1 MSDKNFI
8 VPHDFTDVAERALHH
23 AIITAKVVAAKVYVL
38 HVVSKSKEIKKAEER
53 LKTVIDKYS
62 DEGVKLVP
70 KTRVGSIFEDI
81 GDFAAEHHAELIFMG
96 THGASGWQHI
106 AGSHALRV
114 ITHSTVPF
122 IIVQK
127 ETISETSYNDIVV
140 PLDLHNDTKQKL
152 TAVASMANYFD
163 SKVHVI
169 TPNETDEFLK
179 NKVNAN
185 LLFAKRFFDERGIEM
200 TTKLAPSSGFDAEVI
215 KYAVEMDADLISIM
229 NQNKTNLLGAFGS
242 NYEQFIITNEAQIPV
257 LVVNPMD
264 TPYGASVLFSYNDY

>member
-8 VPHDFTDVAERALHH
+8 VPHDFTGVADRALHH
-23 AIITAKVVAAKVYVL
+23 AIITAKVVNAKIYVL
-38 HVVSKSKEIKKAEER
+38 HVVSRSKEIKDAEKKLKAIIADYQDKGVE
-53 LKTVIDKYS
+53 VIAKI
-62 DEGVKLVP
+62 
-70 KTRVGSIFEDI
+70 RVGSIFEDI

-106 AGSHALRV
+106 AGSHALKV

-152 TAVASMANYFD
+152 TIVASMAEYFH
-163 SKVHVI
+163 SEVHVI
-169 TPNETDEFLK
+169 TPIETDEFLK

-185 LLFAKRFFDERGIEM
+185 LLFAKRFFDERKIKM
-200 TTKLAPSSGFDAEVI
+200 TRKVAPSSGFDAEVI
-215 KYAVEMDADLISIM
+215 KYAIEIDADLISIM
-229 NQNKTNLLGAFGS
+229 NQNNTNIMGAFGS

-257 LVVNPMD
+257 LVVNPME
-264 TPYGASVLFSYNDY
+264 TPYGKSVLFSYNDY

>member
-8 VPHDFTDVAERALHH
+8 VPHDFTGVADRALHH
-23 AIITAKVVAAKVYVL
+23 AVITAKVVKAKVYVL
-38 HVVSKSKEIKKAEER
+38 HVVSKSKEISDAEKK
-53 LKTVIDKYS
+53 LNQVIENFKG
-62 DEGVKLVP
+62 EGVEIIA

-106 AGSHALRV
+106 AGSHALKV

-152 TAVASMANYFD
+152 TVVAEMAQYFN

-185 LLFAKRFFDERGIEM
+185 ILFAKRFFDERKIQM
-200 TTKLAPSSGFDAEVI
+200 TVKLAPSSGFDAEVV
-215 KYAVEMDADLISIM
+215 KYAVEVDADLISIM
-229 NQNKTNLLGAFGS
+229 NQNKSNILGAFGS